1 MEQSFTYEKLDH
13 PGVLDLIF
21 HPRNDDSALPTG
33 AIDHDIEV
41 EPGVTIGA
49 RFFMIEDP
57 AAVNILFF
65 HGNGE
70 VVSDYDD
77 IGPQYNEQGLNF
89 LAVDYRG
96 YGRSSGTPTVSNMIG
111 DAHLVLADVKKWLA
125 AQGRTGNLVVMGR
138 SLGSVPAIDLAANDE
153 GVKALIIESGI
164 AQTLPLLLALGVD
177 VQALGIT
184 EADGFGNLQ
193 KVAAVLKPSFFL
205 HAQHDQIIP
214 VGLAGGL
221 HSMCGALSKEFQT
234 IPGAD
239 HNNIFEKTGKL
250 YFEAIQMFTRKI
262 GRPRRKKKPGIR

>member
-1 MEQSFTYEKLDH
+1 MEHSFTYEKLDQ
-13 PGVLDLIF
+13 PAVLNLIF
-21 HPRNDDSALPTG
+21 HPRNDDTALPTG

-41 EPGVTIGA
+41 EPGVVLGA
-49 RFFMIEDP
+49 RFFMVEDP

-77 IGPQYNEQGLNF
+77 IGPQFNEQGLNF

-96 YGRSSGTPTVSNMIG
+96 YGRSSGTPTVRDMVG

-125 AQGRTGNLVVMGR
+125 DQGRTGSLAVMGR
-138 SLGSVPAIDLAANDE
+138 SLGSVPAIDLAANDK

-164 AQTLPLLLALGVD
+164 GQTMPLLLALGVD

-184 EADGFGNLQ
+184 EADGFGNVE
-193 KVAAVLKPSFFL
+193 KVEKVLTPSFFL

-214 VGLAGGL
+214 VAIAVEL
-221 HSMCGALSKEFQT
+221 HSMCGAESKEFQT

-239 HNNIFEKTGKL
+239 HNNIFERTGKL
-250 YFEAIQMFTRKI
+250 YFEAIQLFTRKI
-262 GRPRRKKKPGIR
+262 GRPRRKKKSGVR